1 MVLQSSCLLV
11 YVCWSTNLS
20 HVVESIGGMHSFIL
34 GNSPWSGRQRAQG
47 AVRRELVQMGDAS
60 ASLLRFDK
68 ALPSDGL
75 LR

>member
-1 MVLQSSCLLV
+1 MLV
-11 YVCWSTNLS
+11 STNLS
-20 HVVESIGGMHSFIL
+20 DVVESVGVRHSLTLGTLHGG
-34 GNSPWSGRQRAQG
+34 GRQRAQG